1 MGYSVGTPLA
11 RHLRRRLPERTRS
24 DGRRAAAVNTT
35 MQHRSVGGHHRRN
48 KHRCSAMQQCS
59 RRCCNAMCSSATSH
73 VAATQWLQV
82 RHALRQR
89 RIPGDCVRVIVRVLH
104 GTPVVVQSTL
114 SLQAAYDRSASHLH
128 GFINIVLDS
137 HARAH
142 ARLSAYEL
150 QRGATRCCSIV
161 PRIATCVS

>member
-1 MGYSVGTPLA
+1 MQC
-11 RHLRRRLPERTRS
+11 
-24 DGRRAAAVNTT
+24 AVL
-35 MQHRSVGGHHRRN
+35 QP
-48 KHRCSAMQQCS
+48 AM
-59 RRCCNAMCSSATSH
+59 
-73 VAATQWLQV
+73 L
-82 RHALRQR
+82 QR
-89 RIPGDCVRVIVRVLH
+89 RSGCRFDTRFANHEYQVDCVRVLH
-104 GTPVVVQSTL
+104 STPVVVQSTL